1 MGCICASQKNI
12 LLQNEISLTP
22 IPESSRKEKLN
33 SIEEKN
39 KININSNNDTRY
51 KIRLKKVK

>member
-1 MGCICASQKNI
+1 MGCIGASQKNI

-51 KIRLKKVK
+51 K